1 FAHKRWEELKK
12 QEKQRSSVLDGIP
25 DALPALA
32 YSQKIFE
39 KTKTLDL
46 LDEEPSS
53 NRSLP
58 ETEEEIGNIF
68 LDLVFWAA
76 KNGFEAERA
85 LRVANSKFVAFI
97 KNIETVATDR
107 EVDLFSVDTRT
118 KELLKEEIRK
128 LDNTH

>member
-1 FAHKRWEELKK
+1 M
-12 QEKQRSSVLDGIP
+12 
-25 DALPALA
+25 A

-46 LDEEPSS
+46 LDEEISTDRPA
-53 NRSLP
+53 P
-58 ETEEEIGNIF
+58 ETEEEIGKIF

-107 EVDLFSVDTRT
+107 NIDLFSADTET
-118 KELLKEEIRK
+118 KELLKAEIRK
-128 LDNTH
+128 RNSTD